1 MIKLLVNNHKVI
13 SYKLKDDKLKMSKI
27 SEKTNEEKDNDLI
40 YQLDPDGYLMNE
52 NNQHILDK

>member
-40 YQLDPDGYLMNE
+40 YKLDPDGYLMNE